1 MLNQYE
7 RAVVLALENFREDD
21 RLFDLA
27 KTYADGPTDDRQ
39 SKKLWLKIAQY
50 LLKPGDPNIKQ
61 ALELLS
67 KTDKI
72 KIDDLLP
79 FFPEEEKIESL
90 KEDLAKCL
98 DQYGNKI
105 SKLNVSEG
113 ISARIQ

>member
-1 MLNQYE
+1 M
-7 RAVVLALENFREDD
+7 
-21 RLFDLA
+21 
-27 KTYADGPTDDRQ
+27 
-39 SKKLWLKIAQY
+39 WLKIAQY